1 MTRSCNYPKGHPK
14 NQMTMDEVCERFRVQ
29 TRNALT
35 PERAE
40 EILDTLRNIENM
52 DDMSHIGEI
61 LH

>member
-1 MTRSCNYPKGHPK
+1 
-14 NQMTMDEVCERFRVQ
+14 MDEVCERFRVQ